1 MPVQRVSVP
10 RPLRKPAILILDEAT
25 NAVDGMSESTIM
37 RVLHDRSCFQTAVVI
52 SHRRSTLRA
61 CEMGIVIVDG
71 RLKETGRL
79 EELAFYRA
87 MEGAAF
93 DEAALTRQAK

>member
-1 MPVQRVSVP
+1 MFRGRPRSLPVQRVSVP

-52 SHRRSTLRA
+52 SHSRSTLRA
-61 CEMGIVIVDG
+61 
-71 RLKETGRL
+71 
-79 EELAFYRA
+79 
-87 MEGAAF
+87 
-93 DEAALTRQAK
+93 